1 MGFILHLS
9 FLALVLLNLSHTEQ
23 PIRSMKNF
31 DLSSNESATDTI
43 IKPKSDSTSRQV
55 YYPGTTKKDSIV
67 WTDTL
72 TEDPLKKY
80 VVRYV
85 KYPETS
91 LRVDT
96 LEIIDLTSANVK
108 KEIKEQTRTV
118 RTKSSYN
125 VAIILPFLSNLM
137 GERSEIPLQ
146 SERAISFYEGVE
158 IALDSLRREGIN
170 LQVQVFDSKKDVEYM
185 DAIIERLGDKEW
197 DLIIGPTST
206 EALRKLAVYAKE
218 KQVPLV
224 SPFNNNP
231 TVAEENNFYIQVA
244 PSFEVT
250 SMHIVSFIK
259 QIKIAPSNN
268 LRKTKYL
275 LVGTKEDSL
284 KMDQIQKA
292 YKLLE
297 NNEKAEITQLFTNEG
312 VDVSALSK
320 HFDRSAL
327 NVVIMPS
334 DKSEQFVYSTLR
346 EISSLYNKIEKQS
359 GFQFAVIGT
368 PMWKYFERVNF
379 EYYDNLNLHIID
391 NFFVDKEDK
400 KNNQFEEGYRNRFGI
415 APREFAYI
423 GFDVM
428 TYFGRLLKKHGTGFP
443 DHFDTELRKGRH
455 TFFAFEPVFKNV
467 KLLDAEVIKE
477 IKLIERF
484 ENKSMNVVKF
494 QEFEFKEVKLK
505 LD

>member
-9 FLALVLLNLSHTEQ
+9 FLALVLLNLAHTEQ
-23 PIRSMKNF
+23 SIRSMEHF

-96 LEIIDLTSANVK
+96 LEIIDLTSANVE

-170 LQVQVFDSKKDVEYM
+170 LQVQVFDSKKDVEDL
-185 DAIIERLGDKEW
+185 DAIIERLGDKE
-197 DLIIGPTST
+197 
-206 EALRKLAVYAKE
+206 
-218 KQVPLV
+218 VPLV

-312 VDVSALSK
+312 VNVSALMK

-327 NVVIMPS
+327 NVVIIPS

-443 DHFDTELRKGRH
+443 DHFDTEVAKARH

>member
-1 MGFILHLS
+1 
-9 FLALVLLNLSHTEQ
+9 
-23 PIRSMKNF
+23 
-31 DLSSNESATDTI
+31 
-43 IKPKSDSTSRQV
+43 
-55 YYPGTTKKDSIV
+55 
-67 WTDTL
+67 
-72 TEDPLKKY
+72 
-80 VVRYV
+80 
-85 KYPETS
+85 
-91 LRVDT
+91 
-96 LEIIDLTSANVK
+96 
-108 KEIKEQTRTV
+108 
-118 RTKSSYN
+118 
-125 VAIILPFLSNLM
+125 
-137 GERSEIPLQ
+137 
-146 SERAISFYEGVE
+146 
-158 IALDSLRREGIN
+158 
-170 LQVQVFDSKKDVEYM
+170 
-185 DAIIERLGDKEW
+185 
-197 DLIIGPTST
+197 
-206 EALRKLAVYAKE
+206 
-218 KQVPLV
+218 
-224 SPFNNNP
+224 
-231 TVAEENNFYIQVA
+231 
-244 PSFEVT
+244 
-250 SMHIVSFIK
+250 
-259 QIKIAPSNN
+259 
-268 LRKTKYL
+268 LRKTKDL

-312 VDVSALSK
+312 VDVSVLSK

-391 NFFVDKEDK
+391 NFFVDKEEK

-428 TYFGRLLKKHGTGFP
+428 TYFGRLLKKYGTGFP
-443 DHFDTELRKGRH
+443 DHFDTEVAKGRH